1 MRKNISIPI
10 ENVYV
15 YRVSSVTEFRAKL
28 EGAIETRPPVMASLW
43 DCVDTDV
50 ERPPTIREAF
60 APAA

>member
-1 MRKNISIPI
+1 MRKNICIPI
-10 ENVYV
+10 ERVHV
-15 YRVSSVTEFRAKL
+15 FKVSSVSEYREKL
-28 EGAIETRPPVMASLW
+28 EGARATRPPVQDSLW

>member
-1 MRKNISIPI
+1 MRKNISIPL
-10 ENVYV
+10 EQVYV

-28 EGAIETRPPVMASLW
+28 EGAVAVRPPVRDSLW

-60 APAA
+60 APSV